1 MVQLLMRY
9 TPLVREESGNGEQL
23 NGGGS

>member
-23 NGGGS
+23 NGDGS